1 MSNLEQLAS
10 LLARRN
16 AIDEQIAALVG
27 RPATRGHVGEWIAR
41 EIFGVTLERSAVQ
54 PGFDGRF
61 ASGPLAGKT
70 VNVKWYGERA
80 GYLDINSD
88 GVPDYYLVMTG
99 PKAAAASSRGRT
111 VPWVVTEV
119 FLFDALALVG
129 QLRKIGRKLGIAT
142 RVWEHEWERTRVYPV
157 AAPEPPLTLTDTQR
171 EELKLFAWTGG

>member
-16 AIDEQIAALVG
+16 AIDDEIAALVG

-41 EIFGVTLERSAVQ
+41 EIFGVTLASNAVQ
-54 PGFDGRF
+54 KGFDGRF
-61 ASGPLAGKT
+61 ASGPLADKT

-80 GYLDINSD
+80 GYLDINPD

-99 PKAAAASSRGRT
+99 PKAAATSSRGRT
-111 VPWVVTEV
+111 LPWVVTEV
-119 FLFDALALVG
+119 FLFDAPALVG
-129 QLRKIGRKLGIAT
+129 RLREIGRKLGIAAGV
-142 RVWEHEWERTRVYPV
+142 RQHEWERARVYPV

-171 EELKLFAWTGG
+171 EALKLFA

>member
-16 AIDEQIAALVG
+16 AIDDEIAALVD

-41 EIFGVTLERSAVQ
+41 EIFGVTLASNAVQ
-54 PGFDGRF
+54 KNFDGWF
-61 ASGPLAGKT
+61 AGGPLVDKT

-80 GYLDINSD
+80 GYLDIKPD

-99 PKAAAASSRGRT
+99 PKAPATSSRGRT
-111 VPWVVTEV
+111 LPWVVTEV
-119 FLFDALALVG
+119 FVFDAPALVG
-129 QLRKIGRKLGIAT
+129 RLRVIGRKLGIAT
-142 RVWEHEWERTRVYPV
+142 YVRQHEWKRARVYPV

-171 EELKLFAWTGG
+171 EALRLFA